1 MGLESPNNL
10 TKVIRVRQEKE
21 LKKHEADKDRD
32 QSQNQSCA
40 VRQKDKKNKMFGEK
54 CMDYMSLNE
63 AAHKWRVI
71 PSEIEK
77 LCFMGLIP
85 NVEKVE
91 ETWMIPADTQWPIK
105 YQVESNNDNN
115 ILPSPRECPLLLMT
129 DLYCVPGS
137 GDDLV
142 MGYKE
147 QPQIA
152 LFLKAQLD
160 FFRGEYDLVYT
171 QIKSL
176 MSYPVCFDV

>member
-1 MGLESPNNL
+1 
-10 TKVIRVRQEKE
+10 
-21 LKKHEADKDRD
+21 
-32 QSQNQSCA
+32 
-40 VRQKDKKNKMFGEK
+40 
-54 CMDYMSLNE
+54 
-63 AAHKWRVI
+63 
-71 PSEIEK
+71 
-77 LCFMGLIP
+77 
-85 NVEKVE
+85 
-91 ETWMIPADTQWPIK
+91 
-105 YQVESNNDNN
+105 
-115 ILPSPRECPLLLMT
+115 MT